1 MKRVFTALCWFSLS
15 VILVA
20 CRSQSAALS
29 GTENANDSS
38 PVIVEINGYPER
50 LAAFERFFQARLS
63 DFTAQAQM
71 NQTDKDQLRSR
82 LFDEFVRRQLV
93 VREALKKNIVPTE
106 DEIRKAIEDQHK
118 QTSGEGSDANQTTMQ
133 GTERRAEILNDLLTL
148 KFYKTEIL
156 KDVNITPQEI
166 ASYYQQNQAQYQ
178 QQDGFYV
185 REIRVPDE
193 AEAQK
198 LYQQAIAKPG
208 DFGVLAKQH
217 SKAPTA
223 INGGLMLYSAQQL
236 PPVLEQAITPLK
248 AGELSKVVKSN
259 YGFHIFKLEKRAE
272 PRGFDQVKEEIQEKL
287 LRTKNQTLID
297 QFNQRALNEA
307 QVNIYKDRLGFTY
320 SGNLKTGA

>member
-1 MKRVFTALCWFSLS
+1 MKRIFTALLCFSLS
-15 VILVA
+15 VILAA

-29 GTENANDSS
+29 GTETANDSS
-38 PVIVEINGYPER
+38 PVVVEINGYPER

-71 NQTDKDQLRSR
+71 SQTDKDQLRSR
-82 LFDEFVRRQLV
+82 LFDEFVQRQIV

-156 KDVNITPQEI
+156 KDVTITPQEI

-198 LYQQAIAKPG
+198 LYQQAVAKPG

-236 PPVLEQAITPLK
+236 PPVLEHAITPLK

-272 PRGFDQVKEEIQEKL
+272 PRGFEQVKEEIQEKL
-287 LRTKNQTLID
+287 LRTKNQSLID